1 MAPFFMSENF
11 IAYLKIEKRFS
22 DHTCVAYKNDVNQF
36 FEHFTIAGLDELKGV
51 DNKMIRNWMVHLI
64 DEGLKGVTVNR
75 KLSSLRTYFNW
86 LLKEG
91 ELEISPAKSVK
102 GPKTEKRLPVF
113 AQQQELRSLDEIFSN
128 DFEGVRDELIFE
140 LLYQTGIRTSELIGL
155 KDIDVSNL
163 SIKVLGKRSKERI
176 IPINEKLSRLIENYI
191 YLRQNIARFSNDFL
205 VLNNGKKIYAKFV
218 YRKIN
223 YYIGLVT
230 SLKKKS
236 PHVLRHT
243 FATHMLNNGA
253 SLEVLKEI
261 LGHASLSATQVYT
274 HNSFTELTNIY
285 SLAHPRG
292 RKK

>member
-191 YLRQNIARFSNDFL
+191 YLRQNIDRFSNDFL

-223 YYIGLVT
+223 YYLGLVT

>member
-176 IPINEKLSRLIENYI
+176 IPINEKLLQRT
-191 YLRQNIARFSNDFL
+191 QNNVSQ
-205 VLNNGKKIYAKFV
+205 
-218 YRKIN
+218 
-223 YYIGLVT
+223 T
-230 SLKKKS
+230 KKS
-236 PHVLRHT
+236 RFQRWDNVSSSFEIKDLKTYKHILIVDDV
-243 FATHMLNNGA
+243 ATTGA
-253 SLEVLKEI
+253 TIEHIIILLKEKAPDLKI
-261 LGHASLSATQVYT
+261 SVVT
-274 HNSFTELTNIY
+274 
-285 SLAHPRG
+285 LAIA
-292 RKK
+292 